1 MFEGPVT
8 GNIPEVLDNGEV
20 TDGTHV
26 TAGQLALALTPY
38 AQVTDLAV
46 NTAASGNNTAA
57 IQSLD
62 DRVTAELATKLDSS
76 ALAPAIAPL
85 ATAAALATTDGQ
97 VAAHGSSIAALQS
110 SLTTGLSNKA
120 DQSAFDVLEGVVATK
135 STPDSVD
142 LKLSNYSTTAA
153 TNGSIASANNA
164 TLATVAANYG
174 LKTVV
179 DQHSLDIAARITPLE
194 VDTKVANA
202 LLGVVSAAALAS
214 ELASRDASISG
225 LQASKA
231 DASALTAYALQS
243 AVDTSSVVDSKIAA
257 ALLDAVTT
265 AALDAA
271 LSGKADASALAS
283 LLSTVDGLDTPLEVD
298 TKIANALLGL
308 ATEAFVAAQLASRDA
323 GISAL
328 QASKADTALLASYA
342 TNAALSASETTLQ
355 SALDAILAD
364 LAALQLSDGGGVG
377 NAPAWAG
384 FTTWELVRGSSTVRN
399 LHFVAPLS
407 AELANGDDTLSITAD
422 CYSTAGT
429 DAAITAALLAYY
441 TSSQVDTLLGD
452 YRTGTAQDAET
463 TGAIATALLAYYT
476 SSQVDALLG
485 DYRTASAQDTQT
497 QAAIAGALLAYRTGP
512 DQDTF
517 TTNQITSALVP
528 YRSAADQDT
537 ATASSIAAALL
548 AYYTIAQVDGLL
560 AGKLGVTEAASA
572 LQITVRFPD
581 DGGADEVVA
590 AIGEQILAPTDVS
603 LSNWTVRPSSG
614 CSVVLATHTAGVSVD
629 GYTLTLAVNPWNI
642 VRTYNLTP
650 GRELLFACRYR
661 LGTAS
666 NFVIY
671 MSEADN
677 VYDPLYGSFVGDQ
690 GAWSTAKM
698 YFTVPPNG
706 VAKLH
711 FGAHFQAPGLP
722 NQTAGT
728 VDVYGLQILD
738 ATLEVGNTEEEEDTA
753 ASALLL
759 KHEFLDGGAD
769 DVTLATLGEVLLEP
783 TLTTLGNFLVRSNS
797 QSSVASASFTVG
809 GFQLEGYA
817 MTLSAFAWN
826 IVRTYTLAPGRR
838 YSFGCRYR
846 LGTAS
851 NLVMYVSAAD
861 NDYVG
866 VTGTFLG
873 TAAQGVWSTAR
884 LDFSVPPGGVAKL
897 HFGAFGG
904 SIPGLVQQSAG
915 TLDLYSMQI
924 RASAFEGDS
933 VSVTDLLADSLALT
947 GSATLDGL
955 TAQGNVG
962 CDQLLCNDVNCTDVF
977 TTGVDASG
985 AVSCA
990 ALTATGTV
998 AGATLTSTG
1007 AVSGSSLSISG
1018 AASVGL
1024 LSSATGITGSTL
1036 TINNT
1041 ANAGNFTT
1049 VGDVSTGTLTASGA
1063 ATAAS
1068 FAATGALTGATLTT
1082 GAASTGPLYCESLDC
1097 TFTATSGGVSTGS
1110 VVCGNVTSSGT
1121 VSAPQLFASNT
1132 LTVTNTSDF
1141 SDDLFLTKNWAGWS
1155 KLQVSNNSAAPDSGP
1170 ELRLL
1175 GNQSARVFLER
1186 DGGAHQC
1193 ELIMINDEALVQ
1205 TKSLSTQLSLTTNQ
1219 RNPGCLV
1226 IAGNTGNVVCN
1237 TSFTDLSDSRVK
1249 TEIAEADVAELLQL
1263 FDSVEAKQYKRPD
1276 MNGDLRLGFASDDFA
1291 GTKWKNLTGT
1301 TRWSDGT
1308 EMVTLDYSHLTSV
1321 LWGVCKGFQARLDEL
1336 EAWQAQRG
1344 PKNK

>member
-38 AQVTDLAV
+38 AQVADLAV
-46 NTAASGNNTAA
+46 NTAASGNNAAA

-62 DRVTAELATKLDSS
+62 DRVTAELASKLDSS

-135 STPDSVD
+135 STPDGVD

-153 TNGSIASANNA
+153 MNGSIASANNA

-202 LLGVVSAAALAS
+202 LLGAVTAAALAS

-243 AVDTSSVVDSKIAA
+243 AVDTSSEVDSKIAT

-271 LSGKADASALAS
+271 LLGKADASALAS

-323 GISAL
+323 SITAL
-328 QASKADTALLASYA
+328 QGAKADATLLASYA

-355 SALDAILAD
+355 SALDAILAE
-364 LAALQLSDGGGVG
+364 LAALQLSGSGGVV

-384 FTTWELVRGSSTVRN
+384 FTTWELVRGSNVVRN
-399 LHFVAPLS
+399 LHFMAPLS
-407 AELANGDDTLSITAD
+407 AALANGDDTLSITAD

-441 TSSQVDTLLGD
+441 TSAQVDALLGD
-452 YRTGTAQDAET
+452 YRTGAAQDAET
-463 TGAIATALLAYYT
+463 TSAITAALLAYYT
-476 SSQVDALLG
+476 SAQVDALLG

-512 DQDTF
+512 DQDVF
-517 TTNQITSALVP
+517 TTNQITSALVA

-548 AYYTIAQVDGLL
+548 SYYTIAQVDGLL

-572 LQITVRFPD
+572 LQIAVRFPD

-614 CSVVLATHTAGVSVD
+614 CSVVLATHTAGAVSVD

-666 NFVIY
+666 NFVVY

-738 ATLEVGNTEEEEDTA
+738 ATLETGNAVPRRRGRRRHAGHPGRGA
-753 ASALLL
+753 AGAHAHHARQLPGALQQSELRGLGQLHGGRLPAGGLRHDPERLRLEHRAHLHADAGETLLL
-759 KHEFLDGGAD
+759 RLPVQAGHGHQLGDVRQRGRQRLRGRHRHLPRHALAGRLEHGAPCRWAESPSC
-769 DVTLATLGEVLLEP
+769 TSEP
-783 TLTTLGNFLVRSNS
+783 
-797 QSSVASASFTVG
+797 
-809 GFQLEGYA
+809 
-817 MTLSAFAWN
+817 
-826 IVRTYTLAPGRR
+826 
-838 YSFGCRYR
+838 
-846 LGTAS
+846 
-851 NLVMYVSAAD
+851 SAA
-861 NDYVG
+861 
-866 VTGTFLG
+866 L
-873 TAAQGVWSTAR
+873 
-884 LDFSVPPGGVAKL
+884 PPGWC
-897 HFGAFGG
+897 
-904 SIPGLVQQSAG
+904 SSR
-915 TLDLYSMQI
+915 
-924 RASAFEGDS
+924 RARW
-933 VSVTDLLADSLALT
+933 TC
-947 GSATLDGL
+947 
-955 TAQGNVG
+955 TA
-962 CDQLLCNDVNCTDVF
+962 CR
-977 TTGVDASG
+977 SG
-985 AVSCA
+985 PLPSRE
-990 ALTATGTV
+990 
-998 AGATLTSTG
+998 
-1007 AVSGSSLSISG
+1007 SLS
-1018 AASVGL
+1018 
-1024 LSSATGITGSTL
+1024 
-1036 TINNT
+1036 
-1041 ANAGNFTT
+1041 
-1049 VGDVSTGTLTASGA
+1049 
-1063 ATAAS
+1063 
-1068 FAATGALTGATLTT
+1068 
-1082 GAASTGPLYCESLDC
+1082 
-1097 TFTATSGGVSTGS
+1097 
-1110 VVCGNVTSSGT
+1110 
-1121 VSAPQLFASNT
+1121 Q
-1132 LTVTNTSDF
+1132 
-1141 SDDLFLTKNWAGWS
+1141 
-1155 KLQVSNNSAAPDSGP
+1155 
-1170 ELRLL
+1170 
-1175 GNQSARVFLER
+1175 
-1186 DGGAHQC
+1186 
-1193 ELIMINDEALVQ
+1193 
-1205 TKSLSTQLSLTTNQ
+1205 
-1219 RNPGCLV
+1219 
-1226 IAGNTGNVVCN
+1226 
-1237 TSFTDLSDSRVK
+1237 
-1249 TEIAEADVAELLQL
+1249 
-1263 FDSVEAKQYKRPD
+1263 
-1276 MNGDLRLGFASDDFA
+1276 
-1291 GTKWKNLTGT
+1291 
-1301 TRWSDGT
+1301 
-1308 EMVTLDYSHLTSV
+1308 
-1321 LWGVCKGFQARLDEL
+1321 
-1336 EAWQAQRG
+1336 
-1344 PKNK
+1344 

>member
-20 TDGTHV
+20 TDGTHA

-38 AQVTDLAV
+38 AQVTDVAV
-46 NTAASGNNTAA
+46 NTVAAGNNAAA

-62 DRVTAELATKLDSS
+62 DRVTAELASKLDSS

-110 SLTTGLSNKA
+110 LLTTGLSNKA

-153 TNGSIASANNA
+153 MNGSIASANNA

-202 LLGVVSAAALAS
+202 LLGAVTAAALAS
-214 ELASRDASISG
+214 ELASRDATISG

-243 AVDTSSVVDSKIAA
+243 AVDTSSEVDSKIST
-257 ALLDAVTT
+257 ALLGAVTT

-271 LSGKADASALAS
+271 LAGKADASALAA
-283 LLSTVDGLDTPLEVD
+283 LLSAVDGLPLEVD

-323 GISAL
+323 SITAL
-328 QASKADTALLASYA
+328 QASKADAALLASYA
-342 TNAALSASETTLQ
+342 TNAALSASKTALQ
-355 SALDAILAD
+355 SALDAILAE
-364 LAALQLSDGGGVG
+364 LAALQLPGGGVV

-384 FTTWELVRGSSTVRN
+384 FTTWELVQGSNVVRN

-407 AELANGDDTLSITAD
+407 SALANGDDTLSITAD
-422 CYSTAGT
+422 CYSVAAA
-429 DAAITAALLAYY
+429 DAALAAALLAYY

-463 TGAIATALLAYYT
+463 TSAITAALLAYYT
-476 SSQVDALLG
+476 SAQVDALLG
-485 DYRTASAQDTQT
+485 DYRAASAQDTQT

-512 DQDTF
+512 AQDTF
-517 TTNQITSALVP
+517 TSSQIAAALVA

-548 AYYTIAQVDGLL
+548 SYYTIAQVDGLL

-572 LQITVRFPD
+572 LQIAVRFPD

-590 AIGEQILAPTDVS
+590 AIGEQILGPADVS

-629 GYTLTLAVNPWNI
+629 GYTLTLAANPWNI

-666 NFVIY
+666 NFVVY
-671 MSEADN
+671 VSEADN

-738 ATLEVGNTEEEEDTA
+738 ATLETGTAEAEEDTA

-826 IVRTYTLAPGRR
+826 IVP
-838 YSFGCRYR
+838 
-846 LGTAS
+846 
-851 NLVMYVSAAD
+851 
-861 NDYVG
+861 
-866 VTGTFLG
+866 
-873 TAAQGVWSTAR
+873 
-884 LDFSVPPGGVAKL
+884 
-897 HFGAFGG
+897 
-904 SIPGLVQQSAG
+904 
-915 TLDLYSMQI
+915 
-924 RASAFEGDS
+924 
-933 VSVTDLLADSLALT
+933 
-947 GSATLDGL
+947 
-955 TAQGNVG
+955 
-962 CDQLLCNDVNCTDVF
+962 
-977 TTGVDASG
+977 
-985 AVSCA
+985 
-990 ALTATGTV
+990 
-998 AGATLTSTG
+998 
-1007 AVSGSSLSISG
+1007 
-1018 AASVGL
+1018 
-1024 LSSATGITGSTL
+1024 
-1036 TINNT
+1036 
-1041 ANAGNFTT
+1041 
-1049 VGDVSTGTLTASGA
+1049 
-1063 ATAAS
+1063 
-1068 FAATGALTGATLTT
+1068 
-1082 GAASTGPLYCESLDC
+1082 
-1097 TFTATSGGVSTGS
+1097 
-1110 VVCGNVTSSGT
+1110 
-1121 VSAPQLFASNT
+1121 
-1132 LTVTNTSDF
+1132 
-1141 SDDLFLTKNWAGWS
+1141 
-1155 KLQVSNNSAAPDSGP
+1155 
-1170 ELRLL
+1170 
-1175 GNQSARVFLER
+1175 
-1186 DGGAHQC
+1186 
-1193 ELIMINDEALVQ
+1193 
-1205 TKSLSTQLSLTTNQ
+1205 
-1219 RNPGCLV
+1219 
-1226 IAGNTGNVVCN
+1226 
-1237 TSFTDLSDSRVK
+1237 
-1249 TEIAEADVAELLQL
+1249 
-1263 FDSVEAKQYKRPD
+1263 
-1276 MNGDLRLGFASDDFA
+1276 
-1291 GTKWKNLTGT
+1291 
-1301 TRWSDGT
+1301 TR
-1308 EMVTLDYSHLTSV
+1308 
-1321 LWGVCKGFQARLDEL
+1321 
-1336 EAWQAQRG
+1336 
-1344 PKNK
+1344 

>member
-1 MFEGPVT
+1 MFEGPVS

-20 TDGTHV
+20 ADGTHV

-46 NTAASGNNTAA
+46 NTAAAGNNAAA

-62 DRVTAELATKLDSS
+62 DRVTAELASKLDSS

-135 STPDSVD
+135 STPDGVD

-153 TNGSIASANNA
+153 MNGSIASANNA

-174 LKTVV
+174 LKRVV

-202 LLGVVSAAALAS
+202 LLGAVTAAALAS

-243 AVDTSSVVDSKIAA
+243 TVDTSSEVDSKIAA
-257 ALLDAVTT
+257 ALLNAVTT

-271 LSGKADASALAS
+271 LLGKADASALAS
-283 LLSTVDGLDTPLEVD
+283 LLSTVDGLPLEVD

-323 GISAL
+323 GITAL

-342 TNAALSASETTLQ
+342 TNAALSASETALQ
-355 SALDAILAD
+355 SALDAILAE
-364 LAALQLSDGGGVG
+364 LAALQLSGSGVV

-384 FTTWELVRGSSTVRN
+384 FTTWELLRGSSVVRN

-407 AELANGDDTLSITAD
+407 AALANGDDTLSITAD

-452 YRTGTAQDAET
+452 YRTGAAQDAET
-463 TGAIATALLAYYT
+463 TSAITGALLAYYT
-476 SSQVDALLG
+476 AAQVDALLG

-497 QAAIAGALLAYRTGP
+497 RHHGRAAGLPDGPRPGRVHHQPNHLGAGG
-512 DQDTF
+512 
-517 TTNQITSALVP
+517 VP
-528 YRSAADQDT
+528 FGSRPGHG
-537 ATASSIAAALL
+537 
-548 AYYTIAQVDGLL
+548 DGLKHRRRAAQL
-560 AGKLGVTEAASA
+560 LHHRTSGRPPRQQARSHGGGLGAANSRA
-572 LQITVRFPD
+572 LSGRRRGRR
-581 DGGADEVVA
+581 GGGRHRRA
-590 AIGEQILAPTDVS
+590 
-603 LSNWTVRPSSG
+603 
-614 CSVVLATHTAGVSVD
+614 VSVD
-629 GYTLTLAVNPWNI
+629 GYTLTLAANPWNI
-642 VRTYNLTP
+642 VRTYNLAP

-666 NFVIY
+666 NFVVY

-690 GAWSTAKM
+690 GAAKM

-738 ATLEVGNTEEEEDTA
+738 ATLEAGNTEEEDTA

-769 DVTLATLGEVLLEP
+769 DVTLATLGEVLLER

-797 QSSVASASFTVG
+797 QSSVASASFAVG

-826 IVRTYTLAPGRR
+826 IVRTYTLTPGRR
-838 YSFGCRYR
+838 YSFACRYR

-866 VTGTFLG
+866 VTGAFLG
-873 TAAQGVWSTAR
+873 TASQGVWSTAR
-884 LDFSVPPGGVAKL
+884 LDFSVPPGGIAKL

-915 TLDLYSMQI
+915 TLDLHADQGQRLRGRVCLGNGPAGGLAGPHGLGHAGRAHRAGQRGLRPAAVQRRELHGRVHHGRGRLGRSLLRCAHSHRHRRRGRAVVHGGRVRQLAEHQRRGQRGPAELRHRNHRQHTHHQQHGQRRELHHGGRRVHGHADGI
-924 RASAFEGDS
+924 RRSNRGELRSHRCAHGRHADHHRGGLRGPAGLREPGLHLHGHERRS
-933 VSVTDLLADSLALT
+933 V
-947 GSATLDGL
+947 DGQRGL
-955 TAQGNVG
+955 RRRDELGHGLRT
-962 CDQLLCNDVNCTDVF
+962 
-977 TTGVDASG
+977 
-985 AVSCA
+985 A
-990 ALTATGTV
+990 ALR
-998 AGATLTSTG
+998 
-1007 AVSGSSLSISG
+1007 
-1018 AASVGL
+1018 
-1024 LSSATGITGSTL
+1024 
-1036 TINNT
+1036 
-1041 ANAGNFTT
+1041 
-1049 VGDVSTGTLTASGA
+1049 
-1063 ATAAS
+1063 
-1068 FAATGALTGATLTT
+1068 
-1082 GAASTGPLYCESLDC
+1082 
-1097 TFTATSGGVSTGS
+1097 
-1110 VVCGNVTSSGT
+1110 
-1121 VSAPQLFASNT
+1121 
-1132 LTVTNTSDF
+1132 
-1141 SDDLFLTKNWAGWS
+1141 
-1155 KLQVSNNSAAPDSGP
+1155 LQHAHRDQH
-1170 ELRLL
+1170 LRLL
-1175 GNQSARVFLER
+1175 GRSLPDEELGGLEQAASVQQQRGLRQRPGAAAAGQPERAGLPGARRR
-1186 DGGAHQC
+1186 DAPVRAHHDQRRGAGADEEPLHAAVPDHEPEEPRLPGDCRQHGQRGLQHELHGLVRQPGEDGDCRGRRGGAPA
-1193 ELIMINDEALVQ
+1193 AL
-1205 TKSLSTQLSLTTNQ
+1205 
-1219 RNPGCLV
+1219 
-1226 IAGNTGNVVCN
+1226 
-1237 TSFTDLSDSRVK
+1237 
-1249 TEIAEADVAELLQL
+1249 
-1263 FDSVEAKQYKRPD
+1263 
-1276 MNGDLRLGFASDDFA
+1276 
-1291 GTKWKNLTGT
+1291 
-1301 TRWSDGT
+1301 
-1308 EMVTLDYSHLTSV
+1308 
-1321 LWGVCKGFQARLDEL
+1321 
-1336 EAWQAQRG
+1336 
-1344 PKNK
+1344 

>member
-46 NTAASGNNTAA
+46 NTAAAGNNAAA

-62 DRVTAELATKLDSS
+62 DRVTAELASKLDSS

-97 VAAHGSSIAALQS
+97 AAAHGSSIAALQS

-135 STPDSVD
+135 STPDGVD

-153 TNGSIASANNA
+153 MNGSIASANNA

-202 LLGVVSAAALAS
+202 LLGAVTAAALAS

-243 AVDTSSVVDSKIAA
+243 SVDTSSEVDSKIAA
-257 ALLDAVTT
+257 ALLGAVTT

-271 LSGKADASALAS
+271 LLGKADASALAS

-323 GISAL
+323 SITAL
-328 QASKADTALLASYA
+328 QASKADAALLASYA
-342 TNAALSASETTLQ
+342 TNAALSASETALQ
-355 SALDAILAD
+355 SALDAILAE
-364 LAALQLSDGGGVG
+364 LAALQLSGSGVV

-384 FTTWELVRGSSTVRN
+384 FTTWELLRGSSVVRN

-407 AELANGDDTLSITAD
+407 AALANGDDTLSITAD
-422 CYSTAGT
+422 CYSVAAA
-429 DAAITAALLAYY
+429 DAALAAALLAYY

-463 TGAIATALLAYYT
+463 TSAITAALLGYYT
-476 SSQVDALLG
+476 SAQVDALLG

-512 DQDTF
+512 DQDVF
-517 TTNQITSALVP
+517 TTNQITSALVA

-548 AYYTIAQVDGLL
+548 GYYTIAQVDGLL
-560 AGKLGVTEAASA
+560 AGKLGVAEAASA
-572 LQITVRFPD
+572 LQIAVRFPD

-666 NFVIY
+666 NFVVY

-690 GAWSTAKM
+690 GVWSTAKM

-738 ATLEVGNTEEEEDTA
+738 ATLETGNAVEEEDTA

-826 IVRTYTLAPGRR
+826 IVRTYTLTPGRR

-873 TAAQGVWSTAR
+873 TPSQGVWSTAR
-884 LDFSVPPGGVAKL
+884 LDFSVPPGGIAKL

-924 RASAFEGDS
+924 RASAFEGES

-990 ALTATGTV
+990 ALTATGAV
-998 AGATLTSTG
+998 AGATLSSTG

-1018 AASVGL
+1018 AASVGV

-1068 FAATGALTGATLTT
+1068 FAATGALTGATLTIT
-1082 GAASTGPLYCESLDC
+1082 GAASTGPLDCESLDC

-1110 VVCGNVTSSGT
+1110 VVCGDVTSSGT

-1155 KLQVSNNSAAPDSGP
+1155 KLQVSNNSAASDSGP

-1237 TSFTDLSDSRVK
+1237 TSFTNLSDSRVK
-1249 TEIAEADVAELLQL
+1249 TEMAEADVAELQQL

-1276 MNGDLRLGFASDDFA
+1276 MNGDLRLGFASNDFA

-1301 TRWSDGT
+1301 ARWSDGT

-1321 LWGVCKGFQARLDEL
+1321 LWGVCKGFQARLDEV
-1336 EAWQAQRG
+1336 EAWQAQWG
-1344 PKNK
+1344 PKNE